1 MSQSEPEDVVHISS
15 AIVRALPARAAAV
28 IEAIGLLPDAEVFH
42 AEGGKI
48 VVVLE
53 GPTSGALAASLAE
66 INLIEG
72 VVSANLVYEHIEPR
86 SSLGEFHD
94 A

>member
-1 MSQSEPEDVVHISS
+1 MTGLNPDVVHISS
-15 AIVRALPARAAAV
+15 AIVRALPERAAAV
-28 IEAIGLLPDAEVFH
+28 VAAIDGLPGAEVFH

-53 GPTSGALAASLAE
+53 GATSGVLAASLSE

-72 VVSANLVYEHIEPR
+72 VVSANLVYEHIEPL
-86 SSLGEFHD
+86 SALGENHD

>member
-1 MSQSEPEDVVHISS
+1 MSGFEPEDLVHISS
-15 AIVRALPARAAAV
+15 AVVRALPARAAAV
-28 IEAIGLLPDAEVFH
+28 VEAIGRLQDVEVFH

-72 VVSANLVYEHIEPR
+72 VVSTSLVYEHIESR
-86 SSLGEFHD
+86 SFLGEFP
-94 A
+94 

>member
-1 MSQSEPEDVVHISS
+1 MTGTTPDVVHISS
-15 AIVRALPARAAAV
+15 ALVRARPECAADVIAAIDALP
-28 IEAIGLLPDAEVFH
+28 GAEVYH

-53 GPTSGALAASLAE
+53 GPASGALAALLSE
-66 INLIEG
+66 INLIKG
-72 VVSANLVYEHIEPR
+72 VVSANLVYEHVEPL
-86 SSLGEFHD
+86 SALGETHD

>member
-1 MSQSEPEDVVHISS
+1 MSKSKPEVVHISS
-15 AIVRALPARAAAV
+15 AVVRALPERAGAV
-28 IEAIGLLPDAEVFH
+28 SQAIGRLAGAEVFH

-53 GPTSGALAASLAE
+53 GPTSGALAACLAE
-66 INLIEG
+66 INLIAG
-72 VVSANLVYEHIEPR
+72 VLSANLVYEHIEPI
-86 SSLGEFHD
+86 SSLGETHD

>member
-1 MSQSEPEDVVHISS
+1 MSTSGPDDVVHISS
-15 AIVRALPARAAAV
+15 AIVRALPASAAAV
-28 IEAIGLLPDAEVFH
+28 VEAIGRLQDVEVFH

-53 GPTSGALAASLAE
+53 GPSSGALAASLAA

-72 VVSANLVYEHIEPR
+72 VVATSLVYEHIEPAF
-86 SSLGEFHD
+86 SLGR
-94 A
+94 AP

>member
-1 MSQSEPEDVVHISS
+1 MSESEPEDLVHISS
-15 AIVRALPARAAAV
+15 AVVRAHPTCAAAV
-28 IEAIGLLPDAEVFH
+28 VEAIGRLPAVEVFH

-48 VVVLE
+48 IVVLE
-53 GPTSGALAASLAE
+53 GPTSAALAATLAE

-72 VVSANLVYEHIEPR
+72 VVTTSLVYEHIEPR
-86 SSLGEFHD
+86 SFLGEFHD

>member
-1 MSQSEPEDVVHISS
+1 MMTGAKPDVVHISS
-15 AIVRALPARAAAV
+15 AVVRALPERAAAV
-28 IEAIGLLPDAEVFH
+28 IEAIDRLAGAEVFH
-42 AEGGKI
+42 AEGSKI

-53 GPTSGALAASLAE
+53 GASSGALAAMLSE

-72 VVSANLVYEHIEPR
+72 VVSANLVYEHVEPL
-86 SSLGEFHD
+86 SALGEPHD

>member
-1 MSQSEPEDVVHISS
+1 MTGSKPDVVHISS
-15 AIVRALPARAAAV
+15 AVVRALPGRAEAV
-28 IEAIGLLPDAEVFH
+28 SEAIGRLAGAEVFH

-53 GPTSGALAASLAE
+53 GATSAALAAILSE

-72 VVSANLVYEHIEPR
+72 VVSANLVYEHIEPL
-86 SSLGEFHD
+86 SALGESHD

>member
-1 MSQSEPEDVVHISS
+1 MSKSEPEDVVHISS
-15 AIVRALPARAAAV
+15 AVVRALPARAASV
-28 IEAIGLLPDAEVFH
+28 IAAIGQLPDVEVFH
-42 AEGGKI
+42 AEAGKI

-53 GPTSGALAASLAE
+53 GATSGALAATLSE

-72 VVSANLVYEHIEPR
+72 VVSANLVYEHIEPL
-86 SSLGEFHD
+86 SALGETHD

>member
-1 MSQSEPEDVVHISS
+1 MSKSEPEDVVHISS
-15 AIVRALPARAAAV
+15 AVVRALPARAADV
-28 IEAIGLLPDAEVFH
+28 IEAIGRLPGVEVFH

-53 GPTSGALAASLAE
+53 GATSGALAASLAE
-66 INLIEG
+66 INLIQG
-72 VVSANLVYEHIEPR
+72 VVSANLVYEHIER
-86 SSLGEFHD
+86 LSSLGEFHD

>member
-1 MSQSEPEDVVHISS
+1 MTRSEPDVVHISS
-15 AIVRALPARAAAV
+15 AVVRALPERAAAV
-28 IEAIGLLPDAEVFH
+28 VAAIDRLTGAEVFH
-42 AEGGKI
+42 AQAGKI

-53 GPTSGALAASLAE
+53 GASSGALAASLSE

-72 VVSANLVYEHIEPR
+72 VVSANLVYEHIEPV
-86 SSLGEFHD
+86 SVLGEPHD

>member
-1 MSQSEPEDVVHISS
+1 MTVSKPDVVHISS
-15 AIVRALPARAAAV
+15 AVVRALPQRAAAV
-28 IEAIGLLPDAEVFH
+28 SQAIGLLPDVEVFH

-53 GPTSGALAASLAE
+53 GATSGALAASLSE

-72 VVSANLVYEHIEPR
+72 VVSANLVYEHIEPL
-86 SSLGEFHD
+86 SALGEPHD